1 MVDKGGSGGSRY
13 NAAEGGID
21 AAAVVGFVAPVP
33 ELPTILLLGF
43 GLVGL
48 AGLVWAEEA
57 EKAGV
62 QSHIGTRPLDLS
74 RSRGLGFV
82 RVP

>member
-1 MVDKGGSGGSRY
+1 MDEDGSGGGRY

-48 AGLVWAEEA
+48 AGWF
-57 EKAGV
+57 
-62 QSHIGTRPLDLS
+62 
-74 RSRGLGFV
+74 GLRKRRRQASKV
-82 RVP
+82 T